1 MNTPLQR
8 HVAFYAAAAI
18 GMAVL
23 LAAFWL
29 VPQLAIAVGANAFFA
44 TYLALVLRDLPK
56 LTPAFLQQHAESADE
71 PVWIIFM
78 VTLATVAVAVG
89 SLFVTINGKHTPDFL
104 SFGVALASVFLGWFM
119 IHAMAALHYAHLYWR
134 PGNAEERGKKARGGL
149 EFPGTPKPSGADF
162 FYFAYVIG
170 MTAQTSDVGISS
182 SAMRSATLIHSIVSF
197 FFNTVLVAAA
207 VNVAVSLGQ

>member
-1 MNTPLQR
+1 MTAPLHR

-18 GMAVL
+18 GLVAL

-29 VPQLAIAVGANAFFA
+29 APGQAIAIGANAFFA
-44 TYLALVLRDLPK
+44 TYLALVVRDLPK
-56 LTPAFLQQHAESADE
+56 LTPAFLQKHAQSADE
-71 PVWIIFM
+71 PVLIIFL
-78 VTLATVAVAVG
+78 VTLITVAVAVG
-89 SLFVTINGKHTPDFL
+89 SLFVTINGQETPDFL
-104 SFGVALASVFLGWFM
+104 AFGTALASVFLGWFT
-119 IHAMAALHYAHLYWR
+119 IHAMAALHYAHLYWQ
-134 PGNAEERGKKARGGL
+134 PGDSEERGKKARGGL
-149 EFPGTPKPSGADF
+149 DFPGTPRPNGADF

-182 SAMRSATLIHSIVSF
+182 SAMRSVTLIHSIVSF